1 MSRSSRLQLLATDS
15 QQALDPPDSLSLP
28 SEPPDIGKWFSSYI
42 YESPELNTLDGFGDC
57 NGSGEICLDEEKEG
71 KFGENL
77 HVDISDDG
85 WLSPGKESSD
95 GIAKYDESVR
105 SAAMVIE
112 FLPYHIG
119 LRTAVGGIA
128 MHDRKL
134 EIENLM
140 WGYSFVDAHC
150 YIHCEPVTEYAVTGS
165 SGSLSFCSEPPDIKN
180 WFSSYLHESPPLDTI
195 DDFTISDCED
205 GKLSTTQKSCK
216 KDTKDVMNFIHV
228 EESRELLSHNRK
240 SDVVIECT
248 NLDSHDVHLKRLSC
262 TPSLLT
268 SKMETG
274 NHDHDFGGKFGNED
288 TYGKTYHLKLDC
300 SLIDNTSPKLLN
312 MENNTGSQVGKSL
325 HKSVGTKSCVK
336 DSLVKKELHEIVSA
350 GALDSSE
357 PKRDS
362 WRRPTDKRSIGKENK
377 ETNLLGN
384 DFISTR
390 KNSSQTNTGNVTRH
404 VLVQTGSLRNEVKPA
419 VILEKDAKTSR
430 KVLSDTSNLHSPIV
444 LESTGKWCCPQKN
457 KPSLGPPLKQ
467 LRLEQW
473 VRRV

>member
-105 SAAMVIE
+105 SAAMV
-112 FLPYHIG
+112 
-119 LRTAVGGIA
+119 
-128 MHDRKL
+128 
-134 EIENLM
+134 
-140 WGYSFVDAHC
+140 
-150 YIHCEPVTEYAVTGS
+150 TGS

-248 NLDSHDVHLKRLSC
+248 NLVKCTNLNDQSVCKDSHDVHLKRLSC

-288 TYGKTYHLKLDC
+288 TY
-300 SLIDNTSPKLLN
+300 
-312 MENNTGSQVGKSL
+312 GSQVGKSL

-362 WRRPTDKRSIGKENK
+362 WRRPTDK